1 MSRREMFAIAMQ
13 PLIKIDRNHNDLER
27 FIHFYNV
34 NRNQNLVL
42 IQTGCQNICHSMQVR
57 PRIRDHYL
65 LHFVMSGSGCLH
77 LQNASYPV
85 SANECFLIYPNELSS
100 YHSTEGGTW
109 SYYWIG
115 IAGEFAKELIARA
128 GFQAD
133 RQVMHF
139 TDSTV
144 FDTLKELV
152 DTAMLYQ
159 DDIYGLELASN
170 SLLYQLFTKLYREKK
185 EARLSFH
192 APIGEDNSTLF
203 GLGSSSR
210 QWVSTVITLIQDNY
224 GEDLQVNNIA
234 STLHLNR
241 SYLSALFK
249 QETGVSIKQYLTSY
263 RIEAAKNKL
272 LKTNGSITE
281 ISYQC
286 GFKDPLYFSRMF
298 KERVGLSPSEF
309 RQLTSFDNY
318 DSRKEAPGGMNIERP
333 PYDDFF
339 IAYL

>member
-1 MSRREMFAIAMQ
+1 MAMQ
-13 PLIKIDRNHNDLER
+13 SLIKIDRNHNELER

-42 IQTGCQNICHSMQVR
+42 IQTGCQNNCHSMQIR
-57 PRIRDHYL
+57 PRVRDHYL
-65 LHFVMSGSGCLH
+65 LHFVISGSGCLH

-85 SANECFLIYPNELSS
+85 NANECFLIYPNELSS
-100 YHSTEGGTW
+100 YHSIDGGTW
-109 SYYWIG
+109 GYYWIG

-128 GFQAD
+128 GFQSD

-139 TDSTV
+139 TNLAV
-144 FDTLKELV
+144 FDTLKQLV

-159 DDIYGLELASN
+159 NDLYGLELTSN
-170 SLLYQLFTKLYREKK
+170 SLIYQLFAILYAEKK
-185 EARLSFH
+185 EERLSFH
-192 APIGEDNSTLF
+192 APIVEDNSALF

-210 QWVSTVITLIQDNY
+210 QWVSAVITLIQDNY
-224 GEDLQVNNIA
+224 GENLRVDNIA
-234 STLHLNR
+234 DTLHLNR

-249 QETGVSIKQYLTSY
+249 QETGISIKQYLSSY

-272 LKTNGSITE
+272 LKTGRSITE

-286 GFKDPLYFSRMF
+286 GFKDPLYFSRIF
-298 KERVGLSPSEF
+298 KEKVGCSPSEF
-309 RQLTSFDNY
+309 RQSSSFDAY
-318 DSRKEAPGGMNIERP
+318 DSRQEADGGIDIERP